1 MLRTIQSRA
10 PVRGEV
16 WRVAFTGAIE
26 GEIRKTRPAVVISND
41 TANRLLNRL
50 QVVPLTTKVDRL
62 YPGEALVLLNGERR
76 KAMANQITTVS
87 RLRLRNPIGSLS
99 RSDLAGVEGAVRVQL
114 AL

>member
-1 MLRTIQSRA
+1 
-10 PVRGEV
+10 
-16 WRVAFTGAIE
+16 VAFAGAVE

-62 YPGEALVLLNGERR
+62 YPGEVLVLVDGVQR
-76 KAMANQITTVS
+76 KAMANQVTTIS
-87 RLRLRNPIGSLS
+87 KLRLRNRIGSLS